1 MNNHI
6 DTSKGK
12 YIDITK
18 LEKMI
23 RDNEYSFICEEDFSY
38 YSYGMT
44 TDDFI
49 DLINDCKRVNLGK
62 AVSKRT
68 PKKVVSKKVASSK
81 KALLDKF
88 CPSCYKNLTMFSA
101 SLKYNYCPNCGQRLD
116 WSDNLER

>member
-1 MNNHI
+1 MSNYINYI
-6 DTSKGK
+6 DISDGK
-12 YIDITK
+12 YIDVTE
-18 LEKMI
+18 LGEMI
-23 RDNEYSFICEEDFSY
+23 DNNEYDIICEQNFPCS
-38 YSYGMT
+38 SYGMT

-68 PKKVVSKKVASSK
+68 PKKVVSSK

-88 CPSCYKNLTMFSA
+88 CPSCHKNLTRFSA
-101 SLKYNYCPNCGQRLD
+101 SWEYNYCPHCGQRLD

>member
-1 MNNHI
+1 MTRCI

-12 YIDITK
+12 YIDVTE
-18 LEKMI
+18 LEKLI
-23 RDNEYSFICEEDFSY
+23 IIDEYDVISEESFPCS
-38 YSYGMT
+38 SYGMT

-68 PKKVVSKKVASSK
+68 PKKVVSSK

-88 CPSCYKNLTMFSA
+88 CPSCHKILTMFSA
-101 SLKYNYCPNCGQRLD
+101 SWEYNYCPHCGQRLD

>member
-18 LEKMI
+18 LEKI
-23 RDNEYSFICEEDFSY
+23 VRDNEYSFICEEGFSY
-38 YSYGMT
+38 YPYGMP

-68 PKKVVSKKVASSK
+68 PKKVASEKVTSSK
-81 KALLDKF
+81 KALLYNF
-88 CPSCYKNLTMFSA
+88 CPSCYKKL
-101 SLKYNYCPNCGQRLD
+101 L
-116 WSDNLER
+116 